1 MRKSICILAFSPI
14 ARDAR
19 VLRQIKYLSSL
30 YDLTIIGYGPP
41 HSGYK
46 DLPHIKWLQL
56 GETAQQVPNLI
67 TALKT
72 HDYKNIKFWTRLVH
86 KIKQLRNNILSLLG
100 IIFPQAYEVWYW
112 LQIQNSEAWQ
122 YAINT
127 RCNAYHANDWEMLPI
142 AAAASKRN
150 KAKLVLDLHEYAPL
164 RV

>member
-1 MRKSICILAFSPI
+1 M
-14 ARDAR
+14 
-19 VLRQIKYLSSL
+19 
-30 YDLTIIGYGPP
+30 
-41 HSGYK
+41 
-46 DLPHIKWLQL
+46 
-56 GETAQQVPNLI
+56 
-67 TALKT
+67 
-72 HDYKNIKFWTRLVH
+72 
-86 KIKQLRNNILSLLG
+86 G

-164 RV
+164 KSMKTSHTGGLKKTFYNICIKKIFSYG

>member
-1 MRKSICILAFSPI
+1 MISYQSTELIYVGITEIKYPKPSEKIHLAFSHSPPLP
-14 ARDAR
+14 RDAR

-30 YDLTIIGYGPP
+30 YDLTMIGYGPP

-86 KIKQLRNNILSLLG
+86 KIKQLRNKTFSVIGHYIPSS
-100 IIFPQAYEVWYW
+100 I
-112 LQIQNSEAWQ
+112 
-122 YAINT
+122 
-127 RCNAYHANDWEMLPI
+127 
-142 AAAASKRN
+142 
-150 KAKLVLDLHEYAPL
+150 
-164 RV
+164 